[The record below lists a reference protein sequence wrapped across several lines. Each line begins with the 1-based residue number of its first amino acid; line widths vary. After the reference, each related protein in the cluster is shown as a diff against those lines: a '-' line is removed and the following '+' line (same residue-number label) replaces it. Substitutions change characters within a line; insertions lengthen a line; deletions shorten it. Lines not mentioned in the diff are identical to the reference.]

1 VGLPKEI
8 IGTYVQ
14 KNIFGFSDA
23 LLGSHI
29 RTAYHAL
36 ALDEKRKDFVGRALW
51 NIFNPLLIAGF
62 FESFLFC
69 GNKHRKVRQG
79 ANNWYNAGSAG
90 HIQMCVFLFFKIF

>member
-1 VGLPKEI
+1 MNGVTFSAVGLPKEI

-36 ALDEKRKDFVGRALW
+36 ALDEKRKDFVGRPRALEYIHPFIVYW
-51 NIFNPLLIAGF
+51 V
-62 FESFLFC
+62 FESSLFC
-69 GNKHRKVRQG
+69 GNKHRTLRNG
-79 ANNWYNAGSAG
+79 GNN
-90 HIQMCVFLFFKIF
+90 